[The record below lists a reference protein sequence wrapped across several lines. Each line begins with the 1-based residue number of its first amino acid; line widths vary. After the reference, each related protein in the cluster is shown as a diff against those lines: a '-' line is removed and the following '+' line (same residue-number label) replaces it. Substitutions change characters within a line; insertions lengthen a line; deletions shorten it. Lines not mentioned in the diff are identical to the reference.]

1 MTHNREKE
9 WGTADGRRIKV
20 KDMTD
25 GHMVNV
31 VNWILDNPRSY
42 PASALTLFVSE
53 AMYRQT
59 VLFAEGKAYPQL
71 VGNRWKLI
79 DPQTGVG
86 KIEKPP
92 KDYLE
97 AVKDNAGYQRMAK
110 KTRAKRVKEQ

>member
-25 GHMVNV
+25 GHVVNV

-71 VGNRWKLI
+71 VGSRWKLI

-86 KIEKPP
+86 KIESRLRTILRLLKTMRDINVWLR
-92 KDYLE
+92 KLE
-97 AVKDNAGYQRMAK
+97 QNV
-110 KTRAKRVKEQ
+110 